1 MSMCRK
7 PLLAATLLTLLAG
20 SSLSSPALAWPGSK
34 PKAAAPPA
42 AAMTPADRPTLQT
55 SALPMPAK
63 ATPLQR
69 AEAAR
74 LDPLGRA
81 TFWAREVQIDPTDVQ
96 ANLGMAQALR
106 AMNQFDDAADAAQRV
121 LISQPGNVEALLE
134 LARVRIA
141 QGKGFYAIDPAR
153 KAQAAAPRDWR
164 PLSLLAVAY
173 EQAQRDP
180 EALAAYKQ
188 ALAIAPS
195 EPAVLTNLAMYW
207 AGHGDLPQAETLLRR
222 AAVLPGSGVQTRQDL
237 ALVVGLQGRMSE
249 AEALARQDLPPEM
262 VANNLAWLKAA
273 TGQTPVAPTGRS
285 WDSVRAG
292 GGR

>member
-1 MSMCRK
+1 MSMSRK
-7 PLLAATLLTLLAG
+7 PVLAATLLTLLAG
-20 SSLSSPALAWPGSK
+20 SIPASSALAWPGSK
-34 PKAAAPPA
+34 PKPAAPPP
-42 AAMTPADRPTLQT
+42 AAMTPVGPTMQT
-55 SALPMPAK
+55 AALPMPAK
-63 ATPLQR
+63 ATPAQR

-96 ANLGMAQALR
+96 ANLGLAQALR
-106 AMNQFDDAADAAQRV
+106 SMGQFDDAADATQRV
-121 LISQPGNVEALLE
+121 LVSEPNNVEALLE

-141 QGKGFYAIDPAR
+141 QGKGFYAIEPAR
-153 KAQAAAPRDWR
+153 KAQTLASRDWR
-164 PLSLLAVAY
+164 PLSLLGVAY
-173 EQAQRDP
+173 EQAERDQ

-188 ALAIAPS
+188 ALSLAPS

-207 AGHGDLPQAETLLRR
+207 AGHGDLPQAEALLRR
-222 AAVLPGSGVQTRQDL
+222 AVVLPGAGIQTRQNL

-262 VANNLAWLKAA
+262 VANNMAWLKAA
-273 TGQTPVAPTGRS
+273 TGQAPPVAGRT
-285 WDSVRAG
+285 WESVRAG

>member
-20 SSLSSPALAWPGSK
+20 LSTPALAWPGSK
-34 PKAAAPPA
+34 PKPAAPVA
-42 AAMTPADRPTLQT
+42 GAMTPADRPTMQT
-55 SALPMPAK
+55 AGLPMPAK
-63 ATPLQR
+63 ATPTQR

-96 ANLGMAQALR
+96 ANLGLAQSLR

-121 LISQPGNVEALLE
+121 LISQPGNLDALLE
-134 LARVRIA
+134 LARIRIA
-141 QGKGFYAIDPAR
+141 QGKGFYAIEPAR
-153 KAQAAAPRDWR
+153 QAQAVAPRDWR

-173 EQAQRDP
+173 EQAERDG

-188 ALAIAPS
+188 ALSLAPN
-195 EPAVLTNLAMYW
+195 EPAVLTNMAMYW
-207 AGHGDLPQAETLLRR
+207 AGHGDLPQAERLLRR
-222 AAVLPGSGVQTRQDL
+222 AASLPGSGIQTRQDL

-262 VANNLAWLKAA
+262 VANNIAWLKAA
-273 TGQTPVAPTGRS
+273 TGQTPPPGGRS

>member
-7 PLLAATLLTLLAG
+7 PLLAATLLSLLAG
-20 SSLSSPALAWPGSK
+20 STLATPALAWPGSK
-34 PKAAAPPA
+34 PKPAAAPPA
-42 AAMTPADRPTLQT
+42 AMTPVGPTMQT
-55 SALPMPAK
+55 SSLAMPSK
-63 ATPLQR
+63 ATADQR

-81 TFWAREVQIDPTDVQ
+81 TFWAREVQIDPTDTQ
-96 ANLGMAQALR
+96 ANLGLAQALR
-106 AMNQFDDAADAAQRV
+106 AMGQFDDAADAVQRV
-121 LISQPGNVEALLE
+121 LVSQPGNVEALLE
-134 LARVRIA
+134 LARTRIA
-141 QGKGFYAIDPAR
+141 QDKGFYAIEPAR
-153 KAQAAAPRDWR
+153 QAQAAAPRDWR
-164 PLSLLAVAY
+164 PLSLLGVAY

-188 ALAIAPS
+188 ALALAPS

-222 AAVLPGSGVQTRQDL
+222 AAALPGSGIQTRQDL

-262 VANNLAWLKAA
+262 VANNIAWLRAA
-273 TGQTPVAPTGRS
+273 TGQTTPAAAARS